1 MAVSTEVSRSSNS
14 FFSPARLAKPV
25 LFIVCL
31 FPLFSAMYGVA
42 YNKLGANPVESIL
55 HLSGEWGLRFLLITL
70 CVTPIQVI
78 FKWVAVAR
86 VRRMLGLYAFFYTT
100 LHLII
105 WVVLDQGLDV
115 NGALKEIVEKK
126 FITFGIIVWIGL
138 LCLASTSNRWA
149 VKKLGRN
156 WKKLHNWVYVL
167 TLFSVV
173 HFIWQVKS
181 SEWLEP
187 SVYLGALTTLLLW
200 RFYRL
205 AARS

>member
-1 MAVSTEVSRSSNS
+1 MAVSTDISRSSTS
-14 FFSPARLAKPV
+14 FLLLGRLAKPALFV
-25 LFIVCL
+25 LCL
-31 FPLFSAMYGVA
+31 FPLFSAVYGVA
-42 YNKLGANPVESIL
+42 YNKLGANPVEVIL
-55 HLSGEWGLRFLLITL
+55 HSSGEWGLRFLLITL

-78 FKWVAVAR
+78 FKWPAVAR
-86 VRRMLGLYAFFYTT
+86 VRRMLGLYAFFYAS
-100 LHLII
+100 LHLLI
-105 WVVLDQGLDV
+105 WLALDQGLDI
-115 NGALKEIVEKK
+115 NEALKEIIEKK

-138 LCLASTSNRWA
+138 LCLAATSNRWA

-173 HFIWQVKS
+173 HFIWQVKA
-181 SEWLEP
+181 SELLEP
-187 SVYLGALTTLLLW
+187 SIYLGAFTVLLLW